1 MPGWAQSS
9 APSVAPAQASGPKAD
24 VVYLHGNVYTGVPA
38 NSQFSSILREEAIAV
53 RGDRIQAVGKNVDIE
68 KLKGPQTQ
76 VVDFGGH
83 FIMPGFND
91 AHMHLVDAGLQKLNV
106 DLTGVK
112 SLDEMRERVLAK
124 VQTAKPGDWIL
135 GGGWDETL
143 WPVKV
148 TPNRWDLDEVSA
160 GHPVFLGR
168 VDEHIAVANTR
179 ALQLASVT
187 LASRD
192 PQGGQIDRNETGEP
206 TGILRETARA
216 AVQMVIPKPTHDKLR
231 QGIEAGL
238 KDLAEHGVTS
248 AQDNSS
254 WQDFQIYEEL
264 EKEGKLTARIS
275 EWLPFDDSVEEL
287 VRSVTRIRSRI

>member
-1 MPGWAQSS
+1 
-9 APSVAPAQASGPKAD
+9 
-24 VVYLHGNVYTGVPA
+24 
-38 NSQFSSILREEAIAV
+38 
-53 RGDRIQAVGKNVDIE
+53 
-68 KLKGPQTQ
+68 
-76 VVDFGGH
+76 
-83 FIMPGFND
+83 MPGFND
-91 AHMHLVDAGLQKLNV
+91 AHMHLTDAGLQKLSV

-124 VQTAKPGDWIL
+124 VQTAKAGEWIL

-148 TPNRWDLDEVSA
+148 TPNRWDLDEVAA

-168 VDEHIAVANTR
+168 IDGHIAVANTR

-192 PQGGQIDRNETGEP
+192 PQGGQIDRNESGEP
-206 TGILRETARA
+206 TGILRETARV
-216 AVQMVIPKPTHDKLR
+216 AVETVIPKPTHDKLR

-238 KDLAEHGVTS
+238 NDLAEHGVTS
-248 AQDNSS
+248 AQDYSPD

-264 EKEGKLTARIS
+264 EKEGKLTARIT
-275 EWLPFDDSVEEL
+275 EWL
-287 VRSVTRIRSRI
+287 RGAQQKA